1 MTGLQVSCCA
11 QIRLYSLLK
20 WWLYKDHKQKS
31 INSFVNKKQERM
43 HFYLNDSTVIREML
57 ILARARITLSTK
69 VQKKIRLDFQ
79 PSNECRLSRHS
90 GNAVKAVRWCWC
102 TQHQPHNSYLSD
114 GIVLTELGLVPNL
127 LMRTKV
133 EQAGWRERFLFRKQ
147 QWDDMWKPGWNRLSQ
162 AAGTR
167 NVSKF

>member
-102 TQHQPHNSYLSD
+102 TQHQPHPLCYQQLFIWWNSVD
-114 GIVLTELGLVPNL
+114 
-127 LMRTKV
+127 RTWTGAKPTD
-133 EQAGWRERFLFRKQ
+133 ENQGGTGWLE
-147 QWDDMWKPGWNRLSQ
+147 
-162 AAGTR
+162 GTLP
-167 NVSKF
+167 F